1 MLNKVISI
9 ISEYQDIPANTIH
22 ADSHLVNDLGFT
34 SYDVV
39 SLVGKFE
46 DEFDIE
52 VPDRKIKMM
61 KTVDDIV
68 KFIEAATSTLRKKFV
83 SKEVGFYRLPAS
95 APVRL

>member
-1 MLNKVISI
+1 MLDKVISI
-9 ISEYQDIPANTIH
+9 ISEYQDIPADTIH

-52 VPDRKIKMM
+52 VPDRKIKLM
-61 KTVDDIV
+61 KTVDNIV
-68 KFIEAATSTLRKKFV
+68 KFIEAAT
-83 SKEVGFYRLPAS
+83 EE
-95 APVRL
+95 

>member
-1 MLNKVISI
+1 MLDKVISI
-9 ISEYQDIPANTIH
+9 ISEYQDIPADTIH

-34 SYDVV
+34 SYDLV

-52 VPDRKIKMM
+52 VPDRKIKLM

-68 KFIEAATSTLRKKFV
+68 KFIEAAT
-83 SKEVGFYRLPAS
+83 KE
-95 APVRL
+95 

>member
-1 MLNKVISI
+1 MLEKIISI
-9 ISEYQDIPANTIH
+9 ISEYQDIPADTIH
-22 ADSHLVNDLGFT
+22 ADSHLVTDLGFT

-52 VPDRKIKMM
+52 VPDRKIKLM

-68 KFIEAATSTLRKKFV
+68 KFIEAAT
-83 SKEVGFYRLPAS
+83 EE
-95 APVRL
+95 

>member
-1 MLNKVISI
+1 MLEKVISI
-9 ISEYQDIPANTIH
+9 ISEYQDIPAGTIH

-52 VPDRKIKMM
+52 VPDRKIKLM

-68 KFIEAATSTLRKKFV
+68 KFIEAAM
-83 SKEVGFYRLPAS
+83 EE
-95 APVRL
+95 

>member
-9 ISEYQDIPANTIH
+9 ISEYQDIPADTIH
-22 ADSHLVNDLGFT
+22 AESHLVNDLGFT

-52 VPDRKIKMM
+52 VPDRKIKLM

-68 KFIEAATSTLRKKFV
+68 KFIEAAT
-83 SKEVGFYRLPAS
+83 EE
-95 APVRL
+95 

>member
-1 MLNKVISI
+1 MLDKVISI
-9 ISEYQDIPANTIH
+9 ISEYQDIPAATNH

-34 SYDVV
+34 TYDVV

-52 VPDRKIKMM
+52 VPDRKIKLM

-68 KFIEAATSTLRKKFV
+68 KYIEAAT
-83 SKEVGFYRLPAS
+83 EE
-95 APVRL
+95 

>member
-1 MLNKVISI
+1 MLEKIISI
-9 ISEYQDIPANTIH
+9 ISEYQDIPADTIH
-22 ADSHLVNDLGFT
+22 AESHLVNDLGFT

-52 VPDRKIKMM
+52 VPDRKIKLM

-68 KFIEAATSTLRKKFV
+68 KFIEAAV
-83 SKEVGFYRLPAS
+83 E
-95 APVRL
+95 

>member
-1 MLNKVISI
+1 MLEKVISI
-9 ISEYQDIPANTIH
+9 ISEYQDIPADTIH

-52 VPDRKIKMM
+52 VPDRKIKLM

-68 KFIEAATSTLRKKFV
+68 KFIEAAT
-83 SKEVGFYRLPAS
+83 ED
-95 APVRL
+95 

>member
-1 MLNKVISI
+1 MLNKIISI
-9 ISEYQDIPANTIH
+9 ISEYQDIPADTIH

-52 VPDRKIKMM
+52 VPDRKIKLM

-68 KFIEAATSTLRKKFV
+68 KFIETAT
-83 SKEVGFYRLPAS
+83 EE
-95 APVRL
+95 

>member
-1 MLNKVISI
+1 MLEKIISI
-9 ISEYQDIPANTIH
+9 ISEYQDIPADTIH
-22 ADSHLVNDLGFT
+22 AECHLVNDLGFT

-52 VPDRKIKMM
+52 VPDRKIKLM

-68 KFIEAATSTLRKKFV
+68 KFIEAAT
-83 SKEVGFYRLPAS
+83 EE
-95 APVRL
+95 

>member
-9 ISEYQDIPANTIH
+9 ISEYQDIPTDTIH

-52 VPDRKIKMM
+52 VPDRKIKLM

-68 KFIEAATSTLRKKFV
+68 KFIEAAT
-83 SKEVGFYRLPAS
+83 EE
-95 APVRL
+95 

>member
-1 MLNKVISI
+1 MLEKIISI
-9 ISEYQDIPANTIH
+9 ISEYQDIPADTIH

-34 SYDVV
+34 SYDMV

-52 VPDRKIKMM
+52 VPDRKIKLM

-68 KFIEAATSTLRKKFV
+68 KFIEAAT
-83 SKEVGFYRLPAS
+83 EE
-95 APVRL
+95 

>member
-1 MLNKVISI
+1 MLDKVISI
-9 ISEYQDIPANTIH
+9 ISEYQDIPADTIH
-22 ADSHLVNDLGFT
+22 ADSYLVNDLGFT

-52 VPDRKIKMM
+52 VPDRKIKLM

-68 KFIEAATSTLRKKFV
+68 KFIEAAT
-83 SKEVGFYRLPAS
+83 EE
-95 APVRL
+95 

>member
-1 MLNKVISI
+1 MLDKVISI
-9 ISEYQDIPANTIH
+9 ISEYQDIPADTIH

-52 VPDRKIKMM
+52 VPDRKIKLM

-68 KFIEAATSTLRKKFV
+68 KFIEAAT
-83 SKEVGFYRLPAS
+83 EE
-95 APVRL
+95 

>member
-1 MLNKVISI
+1 MLQKIISI
-9 ISEYQDIPANTIH
+9 ISEYQDIPADTIH
-22 ADSHLVNDLGFT
+22 AESHLVNDLGFT

-52 VPDRKIKMM
+52 VPDRKIKLM

-68 KFIEAATSTLRKKFV
+68 KFIEAAT
-83 SKEVGFYRLPAS
+83 EE
-95 APVRL
+95 

>member
-1 MLNKVISI
+1 MLEKIISI
-9 ISEYQDIPANTIH
+9 ISEYQDIPADTIH

-52 VPDRKIKMM
+52 VPDRKIKLM
-61 KTVDDIV
+61 KTVDDIEN
-68 KFIEAATSTLRKKFV
+68 ISRQRRKNNMH
-83 SKEVGFYRLPAS
+83 GLHI
-95 APVRL
+95 